1 MKKSH
6 DMNAGLERLIESY
19 RQPVKKINTP
29 ESFIRLIEAMSDEDA
44 AESKVLRDLYKKIN
58 GKQYTKFTPEEQALI
73 DKYGID
79 AWGFRGDTKLITKGK
94 NDIVKSPYG
103 NNELGHEINTRWGK
117 SWVDSKNADKI
128 NLADR
133 IRKTDSRDWGRE
145 NAYPYKN
152 PNKRERELQ
161 AQEMKQPYNDFKY
174 VKRNYDYAKKS
185 LDDYYNQMPDRLRK
199 ADQSYEDEVRN
210 AHSDYYHD
218 TNRAQNEINLNN
230 KRIQDILNKHRK
242 KIESLVRR
250 LSEASMSDEDKNDSR
265 ILRNILDKLDKR
277 ANARLTP
284 EEQTVLDKY
293 GLTKSSHLI
302 YEPHGQ
308 AYSYDYNTRRPE
320 YNLANK
326 IRKDSDSSRDYARE
340 VSRYRG
346 WNDTFQDAEREAAAY
361 DMGSDVS
368 DMKGFLQNRK
378 GAQQALDSASSK
390 RDTRISQAAERRN
403 QEYASITDPSVA
415 QDLRNRLKQR
425 RDNLNDLR
433 TKHGLPTRESLRR
446 SLKEEEERYK
456 RQVTFDACPP
466 GMLGSIIGQMS
477 DGIWENTPSMNG
489 YWMFANE
496 LSPGVLG
503 LSTDWYGN
511 RSYGNTSN
519 PYREMSDDEVR
530 RYYANKAKYIAQLWM
545 NDNNINPYRNWRPDN
560 EEECDYFH
568 DGITVA
574 DAYEF
579 FTRNR

>member
-1 MKKSH
+1 
-6 DMNAGLERLIESY
+6 MNAGLQRLVESY
-19 RQPVKKINTP
+19 KQPVKKINTP
-29 ESFIRLIEAMSDEDA
+29 RSFRELIEAMSGEDA
-44 AESKVLRDLYKKIN
+44 VESKVLRDLYKKIN

-94 NDIVKSPYG
+94 NNIVK
-103 NNELGHEINTRWGK
+103 NNELGHEVNTRWGK
-117 SWVDSKNADKI
+117 SWVAPKNADKI

-161 AQEMKQPYNDFKY
+161 AWEMEKPYNEFKY
-174 VKRNYDYAKKS
+174 TKRDYDYAKQS
-185 LDDYYNQMPDRLRK
+185 LDNYYDQLPDKLRK
-199 ADQSYEDEVRN
+199 IDQDYEDEVRN
-210 AHSDYYHD
+210 AHNDYYHD
-218 TNRAQNEINLNN
+218 TKRAQDEINLHN
-230 KRIQDILNKHRK
+230 KSIQDILNKHRK

-277 ANARLTP
+277 ANARLTS
-284 EEQTVLDKY
+284 EEQNVLDKY
-293 GLTKSSHLI
+293 GLTKSSHSVFK
-302 YEPHGQ
+302 PQGK
-308 AYSYDYNTRRPE
+308 SYRLDYNTRRPE
-320 YNLANK
+320 YNIANK

-340 VSRYRG
+340 VSRYQG
-346 WNDTFQDAEREAAAY
+346 WRDTFQDAEREAAAY

-368 DMKGFLQNRK
+368 DMKGILQNRK
-378 GAQQALDSASSK
+378 WAQQALDLAGSK
-390 RDTRISQAAERRN
+390 RDQRIADATKRRN
-403 QEYASITDPSVA
+403 QDYASITDPSVA

-425 RDNLNDLR
+425 RDELNDLR
-433 TKHGLPTRESLRR
+433 TKHGLPTRESLKR
-446 SLKEEEERYK
+446 SLKEEERYK
-456 RQVTFDACPP
+456 RQVIFDACPS
-466 GMLGSIIGQMS
+466 GMLNSIIGQMS

-545 NDNNINPYRNWRPDN
+545 NDNNINPYRNWGPDN

>member
-1 MKKSH
+1 
-6 DMNAGLERLIESY
+6 MNAGLQRLVESY
-19 RQPVKKINTP
+19 KQPVKKINTP
-29 ESFIRLIEAMSDEDA
+29 RSFRELIEAMSGEDA
-44 AESKVLRDLYKKIN
+44 VESKVLRDLYKKIN

-94 NDIVKSPYG
+94 NNIVK
-103 NNELGHEINTRWGK
+103 NNELGHEVNTRWGK
-117 SWVDSKNADKI
+117 SWVAPENADKI

-161 AQEMKQPYNDFKY
+161 AWEMEKPYNDFKY
-174 VKRNYDYAKKS
+174 TKRDYDYAKQS
-185 LDDYYNQMPDRLRK
+185 LDNYYDQLPDKLRK
-199 ADQSYEDEVRN
+199 IDQDYEDEVRN
-210 AHSDYYHD
+210 AHNDYYHD
-218 TNRAQNEINLNN
+218 TKRAQDEINLHN
-230 KRIQDILNKHRK
+230 KSIQDILNKHRK

-250 LSEASMSDEDKNDSR
+250 LSEASMSDEDRKDSQ
-265 ILRNILDKLDKR
+265 ILRDILSKIDKR
-277 ANARLTP
+277 SNARLTP
-284 EEQTVLDKY
+284 EENAVLDKY
-293 GLTKSSHLI
+293 NIERLTRGLRGPNTSIGL
-302 YEPHGQ
+302 
-308 AYSYDYNTRRPE
+308 DYYNDNRNINNPE
-320 YNLANK
+320 YNLAGKFRTGN
-326 IRKDSDSSRDYARE
+326 REYANT
-340 VSRYRG
+340 VKRYGRWG
-346 WNDTFQDAEREAAAY
+346 DTFQTAERDREN
-361 DMGSDVS
+361 DVMGSDVS
-368 DMKGFLQNRK
+368 DMKGILLNRK
-378 GAQQALDSASSK
+378 WAQQALDLAGSK
-390 RDTRISQAAERRN
+390 RDQRIADATKRRN
-403 QEYASITDPSVA
+403 QDYASITDPSVA

-425 RDNLNDLR
+425 RDELNDLR
-433 TKHGLPTRESLRR
+433 TKHGLPTRESLKR
-446 SLKEEEERYK
+446 SLKEEERYK
-456 RQVTFDACPP
+456 RQVIFDACPS
-466 GMLGSIIGQMS
+466 GMLNSIIGQMS

>member
-1 MKKSH
+1 
-6 DMNAGLERLIESY
+6 MNAGLQRLVESY
-19 RQPVKKINTP
+19 KQPVKKINTP
-29 ESFIRLIEAMSDEDA
+29 RSFRELIEAMSGEDA
-44 AESKVLRDLYKKIN
+44 VESKVLRDLYKKIN

-94 NDIVKSPYG
+94 NNIVK
-103 NNELGHEINTRWGK
+103 NNELGHEVNTRWGK
-117 SWVDSKNADKI
+117 SWVAPKNADKI

-161 AQEMKQPYNDFKY
+161 AWEMEKPYNEFKY
-174 VKRNYDYAKKS
+174 TKRDYDYAKQS
-185 LDDYYNQMPDRLRK
+185 LDNYYDQLPDKLRK
-199 ADQSYEDEVRN
+199 IDQDYEDEVRN
-210 AHSDYYHD
+210 AHNDYYHD
-218 TNRAQNEINLNN
+218 TKRAQDEINLHN
-230 KRIQDILNKHRK
+230 KSIQDILNKHRK

-250 LSEASMSDEDKNDSR
+250 LSEASMSDEDKNDSH

-277 ANARLTP
+277 ANARLTS
-284 EEQTVLDKY
+284 EEQNVLDKY
-293 GLTKSSHLI
+293 GLTKSSHSVFK
-302 YEPHGQ
+302 PQGQ
-308 AYSYDYNTRRPE
+308 VYRSDYNTRRPE

-340 VSRYRG
+340 VSRYQG
-346 WNDTFQDAEREAAAY
+346 WHDTFQDAEREAAAY

-368 DMKGFLQNRK
+368 DMKGILQNRK
-378 GAQQALDSASSK
+378 WAQQALDLAGSK
-390 RDTRISQAAERRN
+390 RDQRIADATKRRN
-403 QEYASITDPSVA
+403 QDYASITDPSVA

-425 RDNLNDLR
+425 RDELNDLR
-433 TKHGLPTRESLRR
+433 TKHGLPARESLKR
-446 SLKEEEERYK
+446 SLKEEERYK
-456 RQVTFDACPP
+456 RQVIFDACPS
-466 GMLGSIIGQMS
+466 GMLNSIIGQMS

-519 PYREMSDDEVR
+519 PYKEMSDDEVR